1 MPSESK
7 NLESIRRSI
16 VSKGNYSKGTIL
28 LSEMLTCK
36 RPATGFDPDEID
48 KIVGKKL
55 TKDINTDQ
63 PIDSSF
69 IE

>member
-1 MPSESK
+1 
-7 NLESIRRSI
+7 
-16 VSKGNYSKGTIL
+16 
-28 LSEMLTCK
+28 MLTCK